1 MTDSERIIQQHMDIL
16 ALEDQILT
24 LRTALREALNFAQE
38 SAIRLSRLESGD
50 VQGAANFIEET
61 ISRGLRLNEN
71 FRGLLDDR
79 PR

>member
-1 MTDSERIIQQHMDIL
+1 MTDQEQIVQLHMEIL
-16 ALEDQILT
+16 ALEDEVLT

-50 VQGAANFIEET
+50 VQGAAQFIEET

-71 FRGLLDDR
+71 FRGLLDE
-79 PR
+79 